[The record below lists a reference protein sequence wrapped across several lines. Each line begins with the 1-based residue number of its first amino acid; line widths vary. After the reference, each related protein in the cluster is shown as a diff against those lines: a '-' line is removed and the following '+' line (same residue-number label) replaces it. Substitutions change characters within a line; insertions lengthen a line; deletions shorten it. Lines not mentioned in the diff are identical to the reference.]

1 MTYIPVSLT
10 VLGCGN
16 ATGVPTVGCTCAVC
30 RSPSV
35 RNQRLRC
42 SALLRMGRQQWLIDS
57 GPDLRRQALAAG
69 IDQIDGVLY
78 THPHSDH
85 INGIDDLRAYCERLK
100 TPIPVYGNPATLAAL
115 HHSYSYAFLPPG
127 EFWHRPVLLPNLLP
141 DGGLAANGVPIQ
153 GYDCPHGR
161 MQSTVYRIGNIAWA
175 TDISSLTSEAEA
187 GLAGVEYLFLDALR
201 EAPSFSHLSMEQ
213 AWELSQR
220 LGARQ
225 TYLIHMDHTVDYD
238 IWNERCPEGI
248 ALAYDAL
255 TVHTEF
261 HPSV

>member
-1 MTYIPVSLT
+1 MMNIPVSLT

-16 ATGVPTVGCTCAVC
+16 ATGVPTAGCRCAVC
-30 RSPSV
+30 RSTSP

-42 SALLRMGRQQWLIDS
+42 SALFNIGGQQWLIDS
-57 GPDLRRQALAAG
+57 GPDLRRQALASELE
-69 IDQIDGVLY
+69 QVDGVLY

-85 INGIDDLRAYCERLK
+85 INGIDDLRAYCERLE

-127 EFWHRPVLLPNLLP
+127 QFWHRPVLLPNLLP
-141 DGGLAANGVPIQ
+141 DAFTVNRVPVS

-175 TDISSLTSEAEA
+175 TDISALTPEAEA
-187 GLAGVEYLFLDALR
+187 GVAGVEYLFLDALR
-201 EAPSFSHLSMEQ
+201 EAPSFSHLNMEQ
-213 AWELSQR
+213 AWETAQR

-225 TYLIHMDHTVDYD
+225 TYLIHMDHTVDYHV
-238 IWNERCPEGI
+238 WNERCPSGI
-248 ALAYDAL
+248 ALAYDGL
-255 TVHTEF
+255 SVHTTF
-261 HPSV
+261 ACPA

>member
-1 MTYIPVSLT
+1 MNAIPVSLT

-42 SALLRMGRQQWLIDS
+42 SALLRIGGQQWLIDS

-69 IDQIDGVLY
+69 IDQVDGVLY

-141 DGGLAANGVPIQ
+141 DGGFAANGVPIQ

-175 TDISSLTSEAEA
+175 TDISPRSRSRAGRRRIPVPRCFARSPIVQPSEHGTGMGTVATTRRAPNLFDTHGSYRRLRYLEQTLPRRHCT
-187 GLAGVEYLFLDALR
+187 GLR
-201 EAPSFSHLSMEQ
+201 
-213 AWELSQR
+213 R
-220 LGARQ
+220 LNGAHR
-225 TYLIHMDHTVDYD
+225 IS
-238 IWNERCPEGI
+238 PFGI
-248 ALAYDAL
+248 
-255 TVHTEF
+255 EF
-261 HPSV
+261 

>member
-127 EFWHRPVLLPNLLP
+127 AKWAARNAGSAPARFHWIRKAYEQVDGIAVPEAIFANENDIAPIPMP
-141 DGGLAANGVPIQ
+141 DT
-153 GYDCPHGR
+153 DGR
-161 MQSTVYRIGNIAWA
+161 WA
-175 TDISSLTSEAEA
+175 TTRSIKNW
-187 GLAGVEYLFLDALR
+187 
-201 EAPSFSHLSMEQ
+201 LS
-213 AWELSQR
+213 
-220 LGARQ
+220 
-225 TYLIHMDHTVDYD
+225 
-238 IWNERCPEGI
+238 
-248 ALAYDAL
+248 
-255 TVHTEF
+255 
-261 HPSV
+261 